1 MEIKNTMTV
10 TVYTFPHFNKFLQSA
25 FSNFETLIEDYS
37 LVAYSEDMELL
48 FQSVEAYR
56 YKKTDY
62 IKDIMNCDSTEMT
75 YIEYVQKYKDILNS
89 KHADAPVLNDVHAT
103 QHTGRPEIPPELRP
117 VSGFDKLAKL
127 GINFKIG

>member
-1 MEIKNTMTV
+1 MNIQNNMIV

-48 FQSVEAYR
+48 FQSVEAYCYR
-56 YKKTDY
+56 KADY

-89 KHADAPVLNDVHAT
+89 KHADAPVLNDVYAT

-117 VSGFDKLAKL
+117 VSGFDKLTKL